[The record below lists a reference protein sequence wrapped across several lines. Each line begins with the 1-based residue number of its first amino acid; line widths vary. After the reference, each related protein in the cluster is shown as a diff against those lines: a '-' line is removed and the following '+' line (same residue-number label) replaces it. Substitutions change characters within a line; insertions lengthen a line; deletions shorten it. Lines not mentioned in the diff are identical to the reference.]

1 MSCRCLLENISNL
14 MTKGITNLVE
24 HGYLLALWLGK
35 LEIQLLP
42 PTQAVNSC
50 SKAICLKTNFFL
62 FLLFA
67 FDMRDFMLCSA

>member
-1 MSCRCLLENISNL
+1 
-14 MTKGITNLVE
+14 MTRSITNLVE
-24 HGYLLALWLGK
+24 HGYLFALWLGK
-35 LEIQLLP
+35 LQIQLLP

-50 SKAICLKTNFFL
+50 SKVTYSKDNFFW